1 MKRSKFTNAYFE
13 LFGTCQIVP
22 EDDER
27 AISVIKSLET
37 ADVVETTKELK
48 ELWGENYRGI
58 RGQRAF
64 DIIPHFDSTVVREWI
79 DNVSWAWVR
88 CDNYAI
94 LKSNRTLEDEI
105 KFLETLKSINYYSGY
120 GIQELYGVIAFKD
133 GSWLERGEYDG
144 SEWWE
149 LCVMPK
155 EPIWEEMFKE

>member
-1 MKRSKFTNAYFE
+1 MKLNRIFFLV
-13 LFGTCQIVP
+13 LFLLIGSFSF
-22 EDDER
+22 
-27 AISVIKSLET
+27 A
-37 ADVVETTKELK
+37 
-48 ELWGENYRGI
+48 
-58 RGQRAF
+58 
-64 DIIPHFDSTVVREWI
+64 
-79 DNVSWAWVR
+79 VS
-88 CDNYAI
+88 YP
-94 LKSNRTLEDEI
+94 LFQSSNRTLEDEI